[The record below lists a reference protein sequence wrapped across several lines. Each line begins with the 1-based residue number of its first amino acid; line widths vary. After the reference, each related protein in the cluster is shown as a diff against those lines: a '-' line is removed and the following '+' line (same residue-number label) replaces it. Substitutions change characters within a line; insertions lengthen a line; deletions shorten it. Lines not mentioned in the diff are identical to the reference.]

1 VLQSTEYRHYR
12 TAVLFSLLLS
22 FLVAVFLFIYGKEHS
37 FHTINRYNHRAFDYI
52 FEYWTYLGHGM
63 IWVPLILY
71 SLIYKRD
78 FLIALLI
85 AGIICAL
92 LTQGGKRFIFPDE
105 LRPVL
110 AIGKEKIRIVEGIT
124 PHTNNSFPSGHTSTA
139 FTLALLAAYIVR
151 GKFWMYFFPLVAFFV
166 GYSRVYLAHHFVS
179 DVFAGMLIGIISSY
193 IALLAYQKF
202 RTRKAERK
210 LEERALKKQT
220 E

>member
-1 VLQSTEYRHYR
+1 MLQSTEYRHYKS
-12 TAVLFSLLLS
+12 AVLFSLVLS
-22 FLVAVFLFIYGKEHS
+22 FLVAIFLVIYGKEHS
-37 FHTINRYNHRAFDYI
+37 FHAINRSNHALLDNF
-52 FEYWTYLGHGM
+52 FQYWTYLGHGM
-63 IWVPLILY
+63 IWVPLVVY
-71 SLIYKRD
+71 SLFYKRD
-78 FLIALLI
+78 FLIALAL
-85 AGIICAL
+85 AGLICAL
-92 LTQGGKRFIFPDE
+92 FTQGGKRFIYPDE

-110 AIGKEKIRIVEGIT
+110 AIGREKIRIVEGIT

-179 DVFAGMLIGIISSY
+179 DVFAGMLIGIVSSY

-202 RTRKAERK
+202 RTHKARKR

-220 E
+220 G